1 MELHKLPIEIINLI
15 LEFSNYHKF
24 RNGKYIKQLDKKL
37 PIFKS
42 LNNIELIKDGQ
53 VELFVKYIKRKQ
65 YCAYKI
71 KIMYLADLRCYCL
84 KEALDEID
92 YDDIEHEIYIYNMY

>member
-1 MELHKLPIEIINLI
+1 MTEYINL
-15 LEFSNYHKF
+15 SQ
-24 RNGKYIKQLDKKL
+24 NGYGNNKNIIDSTYQIFFNFFQFYSYSIYSDPKNIK
-37 PIFKS
+37 
-42 LNNIELIKDGQ
+42 
-53 VELFVKYIKRKQ
+53 KYIKRKQ

-92 YDDIEHEIYIYNMY
+92 IYNTYWY